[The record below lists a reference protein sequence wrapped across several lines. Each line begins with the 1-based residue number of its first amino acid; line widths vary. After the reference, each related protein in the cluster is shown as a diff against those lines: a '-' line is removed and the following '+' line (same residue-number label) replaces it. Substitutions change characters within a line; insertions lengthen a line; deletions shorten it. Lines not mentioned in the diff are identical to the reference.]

1 MQNRDAPAFQEYAC
15 SMMAKIEYRTMTLA
29 ERGLLYT
36 MRLECWVNDG
46 LPANPANPAS
56 LAKVL
61 GYSEAEVK
69 KALPAVIPFF
79 VEIVGF
85 FSSPELDRYK
95 LHLADARKKM
105 VEGGQKGGVKSAQK
119 RAAKNAQKRTGKP
132 P

>member
-1 MQNRDAPAFQEYAC
+1 
-15 SMMAKIEYRTMTLA
+15 MMAKIEYRTMTLA

-36 MRLECWVNDG
+36 MRLECWVNDK
-46 LPANPANPAS
+46 LPANPAS

-119 RAAKNAQKRTGKP
+119 RAAKNAQKRASKHP
-132 P
+132 